1 MVKSKQGYKLYTKE
15 EIISLVKNWYDANG
29 NIVIRDLR
37 HKNGLPSTTQVI
49 NVFGSFKNCLIEC
62 GIDLGNE
69 KLFSRKK
76 LSDEKLIHDFKCFVE
91 EFLKSHITLPTYSD
105 IDESNTLNSS
115 DIYNKRFKS
124 INNLYK
130 LIGFDMEDFNN
141 TAIEK
146 DMIKKYKEQCDKN
159 GHTLN
164 SREIDAI
171 SQLDKRKIY
180 ASTTYILHF
189 GSIHNLQEM
198 CGYYKTKPGKG
209 ITKNEMIDNLKW
221 LSEKLGRTPVQ
232 KDLILYKNIPSIS
245 MYCREFGCFKIAL
258 KEAGLKSKR
267 IFKTKNGIICRS
279 TYELKLAQVL
289 ESYDIKYK
297 NEIMYNKVI
306 PDFDRRYRFDFVI
319 NINNNKY
326 YIELFGIESNP
337 GYDKRKKEKI
347 EICEKYNIPLI
358 QLYQGDIY
366 AKTNKEIYD
375 TLFEHIKKIDEKAA

>member
-1 MVKSKQGYKLYTKE
+1 
-15 EIISLVKNWYDANG
+15 
-29 NIVIRDLR
+29 
-37 HKNGLPSTTQVI
+37 
-49 NVFGSFKNCLIEC
+49 
-62 GIDLGNE
+62 
-69 KLFSRKK
+69 
-76 LSDEKLIHDFKCFVE
+76 
-91 EFLKSHITLPTYSD
+91 
-105 IDESNTLNSS
+105 
-115 DIYNKRFKS
+115 
-124 INNLYK
+124 
-130 LIGFDMEDFNN
+130 
-141 TAIEK
+141 
-146 DMIKKYKEQCDKN
+146 
-159 GHTLN
+159 
-164 SREIDAI
+164 
-171 SQLDKRKIY
+171 
-180 ASTTYILHF
+180 
-189 GSIHNLQEM
+189 
-198 CGYYKTKPGKG
+198 
-209 ITKNEMIDNLKW
+209 MIDNLKW